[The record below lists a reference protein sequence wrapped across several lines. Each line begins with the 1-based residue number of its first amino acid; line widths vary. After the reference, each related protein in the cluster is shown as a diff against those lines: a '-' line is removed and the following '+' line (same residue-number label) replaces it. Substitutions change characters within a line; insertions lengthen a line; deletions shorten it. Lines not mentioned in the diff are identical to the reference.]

1 VVGTAKT
8 PKTSRTI
15 PPMWVLRV
23 LVVDG
28 WAFLETVPILF
39 ILPAQN
45 RQAVLEQKQRKIL
58 ILLNGG
64 IDSACCA

>member
-1 VVGTAKT
+1 
-8 PKTSRTI
+8 
-15 PPMWVLRV
+15 MWVLRV